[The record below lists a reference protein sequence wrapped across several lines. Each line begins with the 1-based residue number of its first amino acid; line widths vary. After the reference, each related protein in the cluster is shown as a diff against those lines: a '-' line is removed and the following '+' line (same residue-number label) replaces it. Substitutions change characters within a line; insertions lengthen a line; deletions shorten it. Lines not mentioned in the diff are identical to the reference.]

1 MAPSGEPTRGPFFSS
16 FWSGWR
22 AGTPC
27 TASASRRGV
36 ANALAP
42 S

>member
-1 MAPSGEPTRGPFFSS
+1 MAFSGAPTRGPFFSS
-16 FWSGWR
+16 RTSGWR
-22 AGTPC
+22 TGTPC

-36 ANALAP
+36 TKALAP